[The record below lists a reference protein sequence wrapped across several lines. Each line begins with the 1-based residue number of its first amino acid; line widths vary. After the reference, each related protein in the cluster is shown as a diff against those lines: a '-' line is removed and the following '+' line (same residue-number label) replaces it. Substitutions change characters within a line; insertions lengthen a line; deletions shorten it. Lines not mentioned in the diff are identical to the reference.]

1 MKNQKNPIMIIYG
14 HILQCSKTE
23 QINVLNRINP
33 AWNKTGFEKHLF
45 DAMNQLVKKNIF
57 IDLISITNQFRE
69 NGWMEKSTIVEIS
82 KISSEINFI
91 NSQISLNNVF
101 HELQTNESIF
111 HAISFR
117 NKFDHLIESGSM
129 TIEKF
134 NEMVDGLKKI
144 DFKFDPDRKSNRDL
158 IFELMDDHETA
169 KNGII
174 NGMNIGFPIF
184 NKTILLEP
192 VDLMVIG
199 ARPAM
204 GKTAFGVSMVAN
216 LIKSG
221 KRVVFFA
228 LEMSSKQM
236 MRRLISNLA
245 VFDSNRIKFGE
256 LQNHEWNKISN
267 VMNESFME
275 NIIFIDGSQSI
286 NDISNHLN
294 QIHRETPIDL
304 FVVDYLQ
311 KIQPKNNRSRYE
323 SVSDIS
329 NGLKLICQNMKIPC
343 VALAQLSRDSTKTG
357 KRPSLPDLRES
368 GEIEQDA
375 SIVAFL
381 HRPEYFGEF
390 ETINGNDATGKCEFI
405 IAKNREGEIGIFE
418 FDVNLSI
425 SKFTA

>member
-1 MKNQKNPIMIIYG
+1 MKKQQNPLMIIYG
-14 HILQCSKTE
+14 HILQCSKIE
-23 QINVLNRINP
+23 QPNILNRIDP

-45 DAMNQLVKKNIF
+45 DAMNQLVKKNVF
-57 IDLISITNQFRE
+57 IDMISITNQFRE
-69 NGWMEKSTIVEIS
+69 NGWMEKSTIIEIS
-82 KISSEINFI
+82 KITSEMNFI
-91 NSQISLNNVF
+91 NSSISLNNVF
-101 HELQTNESIF
+101 HQLQTNESIF
-111 HAISFR
+111 RAISFR
-117 NKFDHLIESGSM
+117 NKFDQLIESESM

-144 DFKFDPDRKSNRDL
+144 DFKFEPDRKTNRDL
-158 IFELMDDHETA
+158 IFEMMDDHESA
-169 KNGII
+169 KNGVI
-174 NGMNIGFPIF
+174 NGMNIGFPVF
-184 NKTILLEP
+184 DKTILLEP

-204 GKTAFGVSMVAN
+204 GKTAFGVSMIAN
-216 LIKSG
+216 LIRSG

-228 LEMSSKQM
+228 LEMTSKQM

-245 VFDSNRIKFGE
+245 VIDSNRIKFGE
-256 LQNHEWNKISN
+256 LQNHELNKISH
-267 VMNESFME
+267 VMNESFMQ
-275 NIIFIDGSQSI
+275 NCVFIDGSQSI

-294 QIHRETPIDL
+294 EIHRESPVDL

-323 SVSDIS
+323 SVTEIS

-357 KRPSLPDLRES
+357 KRPSLPDLKES

-381 HRPEYFGEF
+381 HRPEYFGES

-405 IAKNREGEIGIFE
+405 IAKNREGEIGIHE
-418 FDVNLSI
+418 FNVNLPI
-425 SKFTA
+425 SKFTE